1 MPEAEEH
8 NIDPSKNCSHKIKMT
23 QVSFQNLLQL
33 EEMARPLLPPSV
45 YGYYAGGSNDEITL
59 KDNRAAFNRYRL
71 LPRILR
77 DVSTIDCSCTLF
89 GRKISTPILIA
100 PMAMQKLCHPDG
112 ELAVA
117 RAVESVNSIMI
128 VSTMATCSMK
138 EVSQACLCPEE
149 ERVGNMH
156 APSTTGSGTNTNQ
169 PAPSSPPT
177 INNNNSKQ
185 LWLQIYVLSE
195 RSITE
200 RMIREAELL
209 GYEAIVI
216 TVDAPILGKREADE
230 ESRFTLPAG
239 LALKNLDEIEDVSTG
254 EAMQRRKDK
263 GSRFGK
269 HFTELIDPSLTFDTI
284 SWACS
289 LTSLPVLV
297 KGVLAPDDARLCTIY
312 GASGIIVSN
321 HGGRQLD
328 GVPSA
333 LDMLPA
339 VVKALENKRNTNK
352 VHILV
357 DGGVRRGTDVLK
369 CLALGADA
377 VLLGRPVLWGL
388 TLGGQKG
395 VERVVEHVTDEL
407 RHAMALSGVRS
418 LNREEMNESLII
430 PPHDGP
436 LRIHP
441 TRL

>member
-1 MPEAEEH
+1 MSKAEEH
-8 NIDPSKNCSHKIKMT
+8 NIDPSKISSHKIKMT

-33 EEMARPLLPPSV
+33 EEMAKPLLPPPV

-59 KDNRAAFNRYRL
+59 RDNRAAFSRYRL

-77 DVSTIDCSCTLF
+77 DVSNIDCSCTLF
-89 GRKISTPILIA
+89 GRKLSTPILIA

-117 RAVESVNSIMI
+117 RASEAVNSVMI
-128 VSTMATCSMK
+128 VSTMATCSMQ
-138 EVSQACLCPEE
+138 EVSQVCLGSE
-149 ERVGNMH
+149 ERVEDIH
-156 APSTTGSGTNTNQ
+156 APSTTGRGICITTNQ
-169 PAPSSPPT
+169 PVPPSPPT
-177 INNNNSKQ
+177 INNNSKP

-200 RMIREAELL
+200 RMMKEAEQL

-239 LALKNLDEIEDVSTG
+239 LSLRNLDEIDNLSTG
-254 EAMQRRKDK
+254 EAMQRRKEE

-395 VERVVEHVTDEL
+395 VERVVEHLTEEL
-407 RHAMALSGVRS
+407 RNALALSGVRS
-418 LNREEMNESLII
+418 LNPEELNESLII
-430 PPHDGP
+430 SPNDGP
-436 LRIHP
+436 LRIHS